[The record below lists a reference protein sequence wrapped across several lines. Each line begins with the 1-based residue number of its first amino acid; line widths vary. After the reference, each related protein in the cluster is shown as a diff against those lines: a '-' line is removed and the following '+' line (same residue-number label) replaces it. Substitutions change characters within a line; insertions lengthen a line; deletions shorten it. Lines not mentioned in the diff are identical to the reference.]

1 MKLRIYLII
10 IIPIFFLGPFIGSS
24 LALMGMDNHTYQMS
38 LPAQEVSQCIEE
50 LEKGISSLHQNAAMV
65 CESAA
70 ELEREYQEQE
80 QTLEELAIISQSHK
94 ELSDKLYEERII
106 AMLGPA
112 IDSYTSDK
120 VNIKLFKLDELGYRG
135 YIAKVKLLDPSAVK
149 VVLGQDELG
158 GLETTSSAVSR
169 TGAILGVNGGGFF
182 NSGEKIL
189 PIGNTVVDGEFVS
202 GFHPSNGDVFF
213 TGISKNGKLIGG
225 KFYEKESLTQLN
237 PQQGV
242 SFLPI
247 LIKAGKPQ
255 PVPEEWQSTKQPRTI
270 IGEYANGDFIMIVV
284 DGRQSDWSSGVT
296 LERLQNK
303 LAELGVKE
311 GYNLDG
317 GGSSTMVFKGQVLN
331 RPSDGKER
339 KVSNNIVIMP

>member
-169 TGAILGVNGGGFF
+169 TGAILG
-182 NSGEKIL
+182 
-189 PIGNTVVDGEFVS
+189 
-202 GFHPSNGDVFF
+202 
-213 TGISKNGKLIGG
+213 GKRRGL
-225 KFYEKESLTQLN
+225 FQ
-237 PQQGV
+237 
-242 SFLPI
+242 F
-247 LIKAGKPQ
+247 
-255 PVPEEWQSTKQPRTI
+255 R
-270 IGEYANGDFIMIVV
+270 
-284 DGRQSDWSSGVT
+284 
-296 LERLQNK
+296 
-303 LAELGVKE
+303 
-311 GYNLDG
+311 
-317 GGSSTMVFKGQVLN
+317 
-331 RPSDGKER
+331 
-339 KVSNNIVIMP
+339 